1 MVAQQQG
8 WSDDLRAGIAQ
19 RVRQIALMLV
29 FIAAV
34 LFVSAGRLDWPWA
47 WAFLALYVAM
57 ILANAYFL
65 LRASPETIAR
75 RASAEGVKAW
85 DRVIGGLWALAG
97 TDQLVVAG
105 LDYRFGWTA
114 PLSLPVHGAG
124 LLIYLAGS
132 ALFSWAMI
140 ANAYFAAVVR
150 VQVEQGHA
158 VCTTGPYAYV
168 RHPGYAGAIL
178 QAIGLPLL
186 LGTLWALLPGLV
198 AAGLMVVRTVLEDR
212 TLHAELPGYR
222 EFAQR
227 TRHRL
232 LPGVW

>member
-1 MVAQQQG
+1 MSAEV
-8 WSDDLRAGIAQ
+8 RAGIAK
-19 RVRQIALMLV
+19 RIRQIVVMLV
-29 FIAAV
+29 FIVAA

-47 WAFLALYVAM
+47 WAFLAMYVAS

-65 LRASPETIAR
+65 LRANPETIAR
-75 RASAEGVKAW
+75 RTSAEGVKAW
-85 DRVIGGLWALAG
+85 DRVVGGLWALAG
-97 TDQLVVAG
+97 TAQLVVAG

-114 PLSLPVHGAG
+114 PFSIAVHGVG
-124 LLIYLAGS
+124 TLLYLAGS

-140 ANAYFAAVVR
+140 ANAFFAGVVR
-150 VQVEQGHA
+150 VQVEQGHV
-158 VCTTGPYAYV
+158 VCMTGPYAYL

-186 LGTLWALLPGLV
+186 LGSGWALLPGIV
-198 AAGLMVVRTVLEDR
+198 AAGLMVVRASLEDR
-212 TLHAELPGYR
+212 TLHAELPGYV
-222 EFAQR
+222 EYAQA